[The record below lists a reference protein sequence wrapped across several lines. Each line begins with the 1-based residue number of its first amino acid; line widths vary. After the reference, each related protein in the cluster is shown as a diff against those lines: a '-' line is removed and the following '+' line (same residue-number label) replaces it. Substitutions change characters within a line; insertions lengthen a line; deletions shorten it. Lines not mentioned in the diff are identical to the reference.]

1 MDRLLFKLKPDVIN
15 ALFPMFLRNLLV
27 SFVIVLVLYVITQ
40 LLVLINVLAR
50 TTNLILLW
58 MAGSLVFL
66 AIAPLLFRIVIL
78 LNTIYY
84 FYHTHVISEFEFV
97 VVKKYSLPYGMISN
111 ITTDV
116 SVWDRMCRSGDI
128 TLHTPEDSR
137 PDLVLRYIKKPR
149 KMEKI
154 IYDLI
159 DRQKGGHHR
168 PHTHHGYHHK

>member
-40 LLVLINVLAR
+40 LLVLINVLAL

-58 MAGSLVFL
+58 MAGILVFL

-84 FYHTHVISEFEFV
+84 FYFGVTKKCQQLFIS
-97 VVKKYSLPYGMISN
+97 G
-111 ITTDV
+111 
-116 SVWDRMCRSGDI
+116 
-128 TLHTPEDSR
+128 
-137 PDLVLRYIKKPR
+137 
-149 KMEKI
+149 
-154 IYDLI
+154 
-159 DRQKGGHHR
+159 
-168 PHTHHGYHHK
+168 